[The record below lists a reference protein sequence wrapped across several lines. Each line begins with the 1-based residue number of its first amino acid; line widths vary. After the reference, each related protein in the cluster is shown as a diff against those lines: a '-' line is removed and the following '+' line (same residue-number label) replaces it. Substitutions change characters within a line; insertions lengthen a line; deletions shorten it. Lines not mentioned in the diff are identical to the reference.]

1 MERIFIV
8 AAKRT
13 PIGSFNGSLASLSGV
28 ELGAHAIKAA
38 LEQVDIATRTN
49 R

>member
-13 PIGSFNGSLASLSGV
+13 PIGSFNGSLSSLSAV
-28 ELGAHAIKAA
+28 ELGAHAIQATI
-38 LEQVDIATRTN
+38 EQLILRQT
-49 R
+49 